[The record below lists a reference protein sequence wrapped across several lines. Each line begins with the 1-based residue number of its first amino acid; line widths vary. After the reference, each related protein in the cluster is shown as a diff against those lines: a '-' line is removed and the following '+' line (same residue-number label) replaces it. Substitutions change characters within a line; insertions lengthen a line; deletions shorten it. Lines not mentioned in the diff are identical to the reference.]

1 MFPDFADLL
10 GVKVPDTA
18 PRHHISDDILLAHA
32 AGNLNAAF
40 GLVVSTH
47 LSVCADCRARL
58 RTHEGIGGLLIEN
71 LPPAELAANS
81 FDKVLA
87 RLETPPAPSTPTP
100 HLRDNLLDGG
110 GIRWTHIGSGI
121 KQAPLSGFDEN
132 SGTLRL
138 LSIAPGTTVSAHSHA
153 GTELTLVLTGSY
165 MDELGRFQAGDL
177 ADLDEDTTHQPIAD
191 SDDACICLVATEGR
205 LKFSGLL
212 PRLIQPLIGI

>member
-1 MFPDFADLL
+1 MFPDFSDLL
-10 GVKVPDTA
+10 GITVPDTT
-18 PRHHISDDILLAHA
+18 PRHHISDEILLAHA
-32 AGNLNAAF
+32 AGNLNTAF

-47 LSVCADCRARL
+47 LSVCVNCRARL
-58 RTHEGIGGLLIEN
+58 YTHENIGGLLIED
-71 LPPAELAANS
+71 LPPEKLPADS
-81 FDKVLA
+81 FDKLLA
-87 RLETPPAPSTPTP
+87 RLEFPPAPDAPAAR
-100 HLRDNLLDGG
+100 LRDYLPDGEG
-110 GIRWTHIGSGI
+110 LRWKQIGPGI
-121 KQAPLSGFDEN
+121 KHAPLSGFDED

-165 MDELGRFQAGDL
+165 MDELGRFQPGDL

-191 SDDACICLVATEGR
+191 SDETCICLVATEGR

>member
-10 GVKVPDTA
+10 DITVPDTA

-32 AGNLNAAF
+32 AGTLDTAF

-47 LSVCADCRARL
+47 LSVCTDCRARL
-58 RTHEGIGGLLIEN
+58 FTHEDIGGLLIED
-71 LPPAELAANS
+71 LPPEKLTADS
-81 FDKVLA
+81 FDRLLA
-87 RLETPPAPSTPTP
+87 RLESPPAPDAPAPT
-100 HLRDNLLDGG
+100 LRDYLPDGL
-110 GIRWTHIGSGI
+110 RWTQIGPGL
-121 KQAPLSGFDEN
+121 KHAPLSGFGED
-132 SGTLRL
+132 SGRLRL

-165 MDELGRFQAGDL
+165 MDELGRFQPGDL
-177 ADLDEDTTHQPIAD
+177 ANLDEDTTHQPIAD
-191 SDDACICLVATEGR
+191 SDDTCICLVATEGR

>member
-1 MFPDFADLL
+1 MFSDFASLL
-10 GVKVPDTA
+10 GVPVPDTA
-18 PRHHISDDILLAHA
+18 PRHHVSDDILLAHA

-40 GLVVSTH
+40 GVVVSAH
-47 LSVCADCRARL
+47 LCVCADCRARL
-58 RTHEGIGGLLIEN
+58 RTHEDIGGVLLDD
-71 LPPAELAANS
+71 LAPAELTADS
-81 FDKVLA
+81 FDKILG
-87 RLETPPAPSTPTP
+87 RIETPPAPRPPAPT
-100 HLRDNLLDGG
+100 LCDSLLNV
-110 GIRWTHIGSGI
+110 RWKNIGPGI
-121 KQAPLSGFDEN
+121 KHAPLSGFDKD

-191 SDDACICLVATEGR
+191 SDHACICLVATEGR